1 MNSKLNKNLS
11 SDEFREYY
19 FLKEDLVD
27 FCRSEGL
34 KVSGNKKDLEERII
48 YYLDNDKSLDN
59 TETALKRNKHVDI
72 SMDTVIGEN
81 FVCSQEVRTF
91 FQNKIGSNFKFK
103 VGFQKWLKSNPDKT
117 FADAIMAYEEITNT
131 LKNSDTTIDSQFQ
144 YNTYIRDFF
153 YSNKDKSFKDA
164 VKCWNYK
171 KNLKG
176 LHKYE
181 DSDLIVLEK

>member
-1 MNSKLNKNLS
+1 MNSKLDNDLNA
-11 SDEFREYY
+11 DEFREYY
-19 FLKEDLVD
+19 FLKKDLVE
-27 FCRSEGL
+27 FCRRNGL

-48 YYLDNDKSLDN
+48 YYLDNNQELDN
-59 TETALKRNKHVDI
+59 GKKTVKRSKHSTI

-81 FVCSQEVRTF
+81 FVCSQLARLF
-91 FQNKIGSNFKFK
+91 FEKNIGESFKFK
-103 VGFQKWLKSNPDKT
+103 VGFQKWLKQNPDKT
-117 FADAIMAYEEITNT
+117 FGDAIIAYEEITNNH
-131 LKNSDTTIDSQFQ
+131 KNHDGPIDSQFE

-153 YSNKDKSFKDA
+153 KFNKDKSFKDA

-181 DSDLIVLEK
+181 DSDLVVLDK